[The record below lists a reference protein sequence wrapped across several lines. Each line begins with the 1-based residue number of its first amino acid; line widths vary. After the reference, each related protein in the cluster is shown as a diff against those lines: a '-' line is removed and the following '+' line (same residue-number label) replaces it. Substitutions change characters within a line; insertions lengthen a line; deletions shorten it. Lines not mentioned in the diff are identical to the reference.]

1 MRLVRKAAGAYAR
14 GRTALAVAGGY
25 ALVVLAVAVF
35 VEIAEGLAGIWLV
48 AITLPGSLLTQF
60 VPAQGRMWLLLLTSV
75 GLAQAWLLWL
85 GLRGKRLA
93 GAERAG
99 T

>member
-14 GRTALAVAGGY
+14 GATAVAVAGAY
-25 ALVVLAVAVF
+25 ALVVLAAALY
-35 VEIAEGLAGIWLV
+35 VEIAGGLAGIALV
-48 AITLPGSLLTQF
+48 AVTLPGSLLTQF

-75 GLAQAWLLWL
+75 GLCQAWLLWL
-85 GLRGKRLA
+85 GVRGKRLSEA
-93 GAERAG
+93 DRAG